1 MLSVNHQCSV
11 PIATMRYQM
20 MKGIAKRDV
29 VEKRSEVCQFVRLP
43 IDIRIKQLYNYV
55 YVRLVHYILY
65 SQLTGMN
72 CSIPFK
78 GKHRLKFFLDVQ
90 DGKIMN
96 SHVYGGFLTRPEHL
110 ALMLNTDGVQK
121 FKSSSLNIWPVY
133 LAITNFPP
141 HLRMNLDYIILAGA
155 VKPPMNTLLTPVV
168 SAITSLTNARA
179 KLVALFLIYQL
190 DQLC

>member
-1 MLSVNHQCSV
+1 MFCSNCHDEISDDERYCKKRRCRKKDQKCVNLYVFPLILESNNF
-11 PIATMRYQM
+11 
-20 MKGIAKRDV
+20 MKVHI
-29 VEKRSEVCQFVRLP
+29 
-43 IDIRIKQLYNYV
+43 YNYV

-65 SQLTGMN
+65 SQVTGMN
-72 CSIPFK
+72 PFK

-133 LAITNFPP
+133 LAITFG
-141 HLRMNLDYIILAGA
+141 HCI
-155 VKPPMNTLLTPVV
+155 
-168 SAITSLTNARA
+168 
-179 KLVALFLIYQL
+179 
-190 DQLC
+190 